1 MMKSNT
7 NKSYSITDTEF
18 DDIRPIY
25 DSEVK
30 ESIEL
35 LLNDASFKAVVE
47 PVIAPAQ
54 WSDFSNQLRSFETVK
69 EFQKKVIYN
78 IILKF
83 IKNNVEKLELLN
95 PKGLDLNK
103 SYTYISNH
111 RDILLDAALLNIS
124 LNKMGYQTTEI
135 AIGDNL
141 LIYPWIDTLVK
152 LNKSFIVKR
161 NIPVRQI
168 LEASQHLSEYM
179 HMTINQKKQSIW
191 IAQRE
196 GRAKDSNDRTQISL
210 LKMLTLADRKNP
222 LDSLKALNIT
232 PLSISYEY
240 DPCDFLKA
248 QEFQLKRDIE
258 GYEKSKQDDLINMR
272 TGIEGYKGQVCFRIC
287 RPLNEVIDSISA
299 TQNRGVLLQQTG
311 DLIDKE
317 IFRNYEIYTI
327 NYIAYDVLNNS
338 KRFISKYTAEE
349 KANFIAY
356 INKQVDKIEIE
367 NKDVGYLK
375 MKITEMYANIL
386 INHLSVQD

>member
-1 MMKSNT
+1 
-7 NKSYSITDTEF
+7 
-18 DDIRPIY
+18 
-25 DSEVK
+25 
-30 ESIEL
+30 
-35 LLNDASFKAVVE
+35 
-47 PVIAPAQ
+47 
-54 WSDFSNQLRSFETVK
+54 
-69 EFQKKVIYN
+69 
-78 IILKF
+78 
-83 IKNNVEKLELLN
+83 
-95 PKGLDLNK
+95 
-103 SYTYISNH
+103 
-111 RDILLDAALLNIS
+111 
-124 LNKMGYQTTEI
+124 
-135 AIGDNL
+135 
-141 LIYPWIDTLVK
+141 
-152 LNKSFIVKR
+152 
-161 NIPVRQI
+161 
-168 LEASQHLSEYM
+168 
-179 HMTINQKKQSIW
+179 MTINQKNQSIW

-272 TGIEGYKGQVCFRIC
+272 TGIEGYKGRVCFRIC
-287 RPLNEVIDSISA
+287 KPLNEVIDSISA

-338 KRFISKYTAEE
+338 KRFIRKYTAEE

>member
-248 QEFQLKRDIE
+248 QEFQLKRDIKD
-258 GYEKSKQDDLINMR
+258 YKKSKQDDLINML
-272 TGIEGYKGQVCFRIC
+272 TGIQGYKGNVSFRFC
-287 RPLNEVIDSISA
+287 KPLNEKIDLLSE
-299 TQNRGVLLQQTG
+299 TQNRSTLLQEIA
-311 DLIDKE
+311 DLIDEE
-317 IFRNYEIYTI
+317 IFKNYEIYPI